1 MKWVILWGTLLV
13 VALRL
18 SQKSSQSSVK
28 SLGTLFYYILW
39 LNGLALNELWQSLD
53 FDHIF
58 FLFLITPAR
67 HYNGREEYFD
77 NKPKW
82 LKKGAYPK
90 SKILK
95 WKKEFFGAFHS
106 SIWFWNIKYAL
117 ENNLYVSNSNQN
129 IHSGKLL
136 FSDLESTH
144 PQLLLEKKFMS

>member
-1 MKWVILWGTLLV
+1 MSKFGYYFDSMFALKIFKIMKWVILWGTLLV

-82 LKKGAYPK
+82 LKKGAHPK
-90 SKILK
+90 SKISR
-95 WKKEFFGAFHS
+95 WKKECFLDFFS
-106 SIWFWNIKYAL
+106 QLYLILKYKIC
-117 ENNLYVSNSNQN
+117 SW
-129 IHSGKLL
+129 K
-136 FSDLESTH
+136 
-144 PQLLLEKKFMS
+144 

>member
-1 MKWVILWGTLLV
+1 M
-13 VALRL
+13 VALTL
-18 SQKSSQSSVK
+18 SEKFSKFFQIPWSTFLSV
-28 SLGTLFYYILW
+28 LYFMAQW
-39 LNGLALNELWQSLD
+39 LNAERTNELWQSLD

-58 FLFLITPAR
+58 FLFLITPER
-67 HYNGREEYFD
+67 HCNGLEEYFD

-117 ENNLYVSNSNQN
+117 ENNFYVSNSNQN
-129 IHSGKLL
+129 IHSRKLL

-144 PQLLLEKKFMS
+144 SQLLL